1 MKTTKA
7 LAVLLFLLSGVLCQ
21 GEYFYQDDPEITTL
35 EHISRRMKKVLP
47 FSSFPVHGS
56 DILDY
61 ADSLFSDPAVL
72 SLNETEQAMLED
84 IIAALEEQRD
94 HEIFLKGGLALA
106 YEQRISTGPF
116 TIDGEETPN
125 AEDFRRAFQNFS
137 PVLRLDAG
145 IGTFDGPWVAGRIDL
160 APSWDNDFSPASNF
174 FTEVD
179 ITYDILKR
187 GVFAWNGRYLNFFL
201 GRDTVHWGN
210 PAGSTLYPSALL
222 PYMDSLRLNVPLG
235 PFSFDY
241 MLASIMPKKAL
252 HDVDSAAARDYPV
265 LADPNNHNPLG
276 DHFGFVNNQTDESPS
291 VILVAGHRFQWNFG
305 RVKTGI
311 GGTVVYARSNNEFLI
326 TDVLPITIY
335 HNADS
340 VPNNLT
346 MILDAEW
353 TIVSGLSLSAMLG
366 FDDISARTFGIAD
379 GDVPTI
385 PAGVLQLEYST
396 AGRALSQ
403 YYMLE
408 GGYTHYLWGNFA
420 YTDNPEEWYGVYLAR
435 SMYRYAPN
443 KYAVLLPLTSP
454 YGPGTLWGKLKTSFG
469 FPQKNIRAGA
479 ELLFLAKN
487 SKANLV
493 DTPYKVD
500 EGLNSY
506 DRWFFALDIPL
517 SYTWKSLEFSFSPAL
532 LWGSGGHALE
542 CTVGLKWTL
551 EGSAYFRSPRFAE
564 RRSQP

>member
-1 MKTTKA
+1 MKACKTL
-7 LAVLLFLLSGVLCQ
+7 LALLFLLSAVLCG
-21 GEYFYQDDPEITTL
+21 GEYFYQDDPEITAL

-47 FSSFPVHGS
+47 FSSFPVHGG

-61 ADSLFSDPAVL
+61 ADSLLSDPASA
-72 SLNETEQAMLED
+72 SLNETERAMLED
-84 IIAALEEQRD
+84 IAGALEEQRD
-94 HEIFLKGGLALA
+94 HEILLKGGLALA
-106 YEQRISTGPF
+106 YEQRLSAGPF

-145 IGTFDGPWVAGRIDL
+145 IGAFDGPWVAGRIDL
-160 APSWDNDFSPASNF
+160 APSWDNDFSPFSNF
-174 FTEVD
+174 FTEVN

-187 GVFAWNGRYLNFFL
+187 GIFAWNGRYLNFFL

-222 PYMDSLRLNVPLG
+222 PYLDSLRLNVPLG

-241 MLASIMPKKAL
+241 MLASIMPKKAR
-252 HDVDSAAARDYPV
+252 HDVDGAVKRDYPNKP
-265 LADPNNHNPLG
+265 ATGPNSGPLG
-276 DHFGFVNNQTDESPS
+276 DHFGFVNNQPDENPS
-291 VILVAGHRFQWNFG
+291 AILVAGHRFQWNFG
-305 RVKTGI
+305 RVKAGI

-326 TDVLPITIY
+326 TDVLPVTIY

-346 MILDAEW
+346 MILDAQW
-353 TIVSGLSLSAMLG
+353 TICSGLSLSGMLG

-379 GDVPTI
+379 GEVPTI
-385 PAGVLQLEYST
+385 PAGVLQLEYSR
-396 AGRALSQ
+396 AGGDLSQ

-420 YTDNPEEWYGVYLAR
+420 YTDNPETWYGVYLAR
-435 SMYRYAPN
+435 SIYRYAPN
-443 KYAVLLPLTSP
+443 KEAVLLPLTSP
-454 YGPGTLWGKLKTSFG
+454 YGPGALWGKLKTVFT
-469 FPQKNIRAGA
+469 FPHRNISAGA

-487 SKANLV
+487 SGANLV
-493 DTPYKVD
+493 DTPYRVD
-500 EGLNSY
+500 EGLKGY
-506 DRWFFALDIPL
+506 DRWFLALDIPL
-517 SYTWKSLEFSFSPAL
+517 AYTWKSLAFSVSPAL

-542 CTVGLKWTL
+542 CTLGLKWTL
-551 EGSAYFRSPRFAE
+551 EGSAYFSVPRFGS
-564 RRSQP
+564 R